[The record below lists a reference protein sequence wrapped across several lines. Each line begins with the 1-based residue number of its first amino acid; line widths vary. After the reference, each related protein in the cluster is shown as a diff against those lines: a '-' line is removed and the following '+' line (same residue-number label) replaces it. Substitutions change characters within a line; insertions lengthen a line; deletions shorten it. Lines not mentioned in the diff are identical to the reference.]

1 MMSSNTGGRDRDGF
15 FSSVVL
21 RELRRLVSNPAYL
34 LGTMILPVFSFLL
47 FWAIFIKAVPQE
59 LPVAICDHDHSALSR
74 KLTRMIDATS
84 TIRVAYHVDDVK
96 TAQKY
101 IREGKVY
108 AVVTFQKGLEN
119 DAYSGKA
126 PVVVSYYNNQ
136 FLLAGSLISRDIRNV
151 IGAASAQIS
160 LPPVQAAGT
169 SVIASPISRDPIKVD
184 VHQLFNPYL
193 NYTYFL
199 VSAFLPTMMQI
210 FIFVMTIYVIGV
222 ELKEGTAHEW
232 YTTAGGH
239 VLKALTGKLL
249 PYIVIFLCLSFF
261 MHYFLFR
268 LLGVPFRGGF
278 IRITLSGLLFVL
290 ACQAAGI
297 LIITLTANLRFSL
310 SAAAFFTSTAF
321 IFVGVTFPAEGM
333 PVFARVWAQILP
345 LTHYLKIFVN
355 EAVRGGSV
363 VYDIVPIIVL
373 GCFAV
378 LLPIYPLMRLGT
390 LMTADKYWGRS

>member
-1 MMSSNTGGRDRDGF
+1 MLFNTGGGDRHGF
-15 FSSVVL
+15 LRAVVL

-34 LGTMILPVFSFLL
+34 LGTIILPVFSFLL
-47 FWAIFIKAVPQE
+47 FWAIFVKAVPQG

-74 KLTRMIDATS
+74 KLARMLDATS
-84 TIRVAYHVDDVK
+84 TIRVAYHVDDLQ

-101 IREGKVY
+101 IREGKAY
-108 AVVTFQKGLEN
+108 AVVTFQKGFEN

-136 FLLAGSLISRDIRNV
+136 FLLPGSLISRDIRNA

-160 LPPVQAAGT
+160 LPTIQAAGT
-169 SVIASPISRDPIKVD
+169 SVIVGPISRDPVKVD

-199 VSAFLPTMMQI
+199 VSALLPTMMQI

-222 ELKEGTAHEW
+222 ELKEGTAREW
-232 YTTAGGH
+232 YTSAGGH
-239 VLKALTGKLL
+239 VFKALTGKLL
-249 PYIVIFLCLSFF
+249 PYIVIFFCLSCF

-278 IRITLSGLLFVL
+278 IWIILGGFLFVL

-321 IFVGVTFPAEGM
+321 VFVGVTFPAEGM
-333 PVFARVWAQILP
+333 PAFARAWAQILP
-345 LTHYLKIFVN
+345 LTHYLKIFTN

-363 VYDIVPIIVL
+363 LYDITPIVVL

-378 LLPIYPLMRLGT
+378 LLPIYPLMRIGT
-390 LMTADKYWGRS
+390 LMTSDKYWGRS